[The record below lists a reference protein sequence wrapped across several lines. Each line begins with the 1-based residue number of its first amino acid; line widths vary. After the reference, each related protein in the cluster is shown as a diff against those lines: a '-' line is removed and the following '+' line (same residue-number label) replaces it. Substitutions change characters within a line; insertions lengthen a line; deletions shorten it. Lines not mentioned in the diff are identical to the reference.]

1 MTFLDRYGNE
11 LFLTLS
17 SFSFDST
24 STTTGF
30 VSGYA
35 TPNITISAAAVFLF
49 NSGIHNVYVYIPFTS
64 TSNNTYSDLI
74 DLTSSLAP
82 SNSLAGWDG
91 NGALSPFN
99 FFDNTDNNQ
108 WYTAATGTNT
118 VLISKFVYAIAS
130 TANANIGGMGVPP
143 SPAFELDALTWG
155 TAVVAAT
162 G

>member
-24 STTTGF
+24 SNTVVF

-35 TPNITISAAAVFLF
+35 TPTITISAAAVFLF
-49 NSGIHNVYVYIPFTS
+49 NSGIHNVYIYIPFVT
-64 TSNNTYSDLI
+64 TPDPTNPDI
-74 DLTSSLAP
+74 VDLTSPLAP

-99 FFDNTDNNQ
+99 FFDNTDYNQ
-108 WYTAATGTNT
+108 WYTATIGTNT
-118 VLISKFVYAIAS
+118 VLISKFVYAITS
-130 TANANIGGMGVPP
+130 TANANPGGMGTPP
-143 SPAFELDALTWG
+143 SPAL
-155 TAVVAAT
+155 
-162 G
+162 

>member
-17 SFSFDST
+17 SFSFDSS

-30 VSGYA
+30 VTNYA
-35 TPNITISAAAVFLF
+35 TPAITISAAAVFLF
-49 NSGIHNVYVYIPFTS
+49 NSGIHNVYVYIPFT
-64 TSNNTYSDLI
+64 TPDPTNPDI
-74 DLTSSLAP
+74 VDLTSSLAP

-99 FFDNTDNNQ
+99 FFDSTDYNQ
-108 WYTAATGTNT
+108 WYTATTGTTT
-118 VLISKFVYAIAS
+118 VLISKFVYA
-130 TANANIGGMGVPP
+130 TTNVTNANPSSGGPG
-143 SPAFELDALTWG
+143 SPGFELTSITWTTG
-155 TAVVAAT
+155 IVAAT